1 MWVRGTYLVEAAGL
15 ESWQVKEKQ
24 TVFDRLKEHG
34 LCVYLSSGWSTLWLQ
49 DLMVLSEPLIQACR
63 TREGERL
70 DSGPFQAVMR
80 L

>member
-1 MWVRGTYLVEAAGL
+1 VAGKRKTNCFRQAQGTWTVSIYRLAGVRYG
-15 ESWQVKEKQ
+15 
-24 TVFDRLKEHG
+24 
-34 LCVYLSSGWSTLWLQ
+34 WLQ